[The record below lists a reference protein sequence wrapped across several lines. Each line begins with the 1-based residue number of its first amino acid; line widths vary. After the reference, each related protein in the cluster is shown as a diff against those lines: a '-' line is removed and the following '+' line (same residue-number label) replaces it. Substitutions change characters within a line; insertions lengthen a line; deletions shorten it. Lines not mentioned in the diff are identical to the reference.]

1 MADGLLCF
9 VVIPILY
16 SFIAF
21 LLVCDLEFLEHLVFI
36 QSISVPFSSY
46 TLLLQLSVEWDV
58 DK

>member
-21 LLVCDLEFLEHLVFI
+21 LLVCDLEFLDLVFI
-36 QSISVPFSSY
+36 QSISVPF
-46 TLLLQLSVEWDV
+46 LLLSVE
-58 DK
+58 

>member
-46 TLLLQLSVEWDV
+46 TLLLQLSVE
-58 DK
+58 